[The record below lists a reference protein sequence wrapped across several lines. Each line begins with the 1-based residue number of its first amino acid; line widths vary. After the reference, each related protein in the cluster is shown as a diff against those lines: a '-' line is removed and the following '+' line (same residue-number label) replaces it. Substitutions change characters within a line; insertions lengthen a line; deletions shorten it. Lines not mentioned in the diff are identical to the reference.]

1 MTIYGTKTT
10 KLKVEPISNVCANCG
25 TKHTMDMHIFQKY
38 AHLFSIPFFP
48 TRKTGASLCTH
59 CKQILKT
66 REMPPDLKKSF
77 EIVKAQ
83 TTMPAWTWL
92 GVAVLLIAIV
102 ASAIIE

>member
-1 MTIYGTKTT
+1 
-10 KLKVEPISNVCANCG
+10 
-25 TKHTMDMHIFQKY
+25 
-38 AHLFSIPFFP
+38 
-48 TRKTGASLCTH
+48 
-59 CKQILKT
+59 
-66 REMPPDLKKSF
+66 MPPDLKKSF